1 MFSHALTKVAEI
13 SKQLLEREGK
23 REYLLGLVD
32 RKRTCHGDL
41 LLCPRRHRRGNA
53 PQLNE
58 RCAETVREHQL
69 N

>member
-1 MFSHALTKVAEI
+1 MFSHASIKVAEI
-13 SKQLLEREGK
+13 LKQLLEREGK

-41 LLCPRRHRRGNA
+41 LFCPWRHRRGNTL
-53 PQLNE
+53 QLNE
-58 RCAETVREHQL
+58 RSAETVREHQL

>member
-1 MFSHALTKVAEI
+1 MFSHASVKVAKI

-41 LLCPRRHRRGNA
+41 LFFGA
-53 PQLNE
+53 TG
-58 RCAETVREHQL
+58 AETPRNLMNAVPKRSASTKL